1 MAATRNTDERF
12 AIRTI
17 VDNRERGLSLA
28 ISFFVNTIVMASDI
42 GRIYSGMEI
51 DDAKWLIVK
60 KVLKERL
67 AKDPTVEE
75 VRATLDRAMKE
86 QR

>member
-12 AIRTI
+12 AIRTL
-17 VDNRERGLSLA
+17 VDNRYRGLSLV
-28 ISFFVNTIVMASDI
+28 ISFFVNTIVTASDV
-42 GRIYSGMEI
+42 GRIYAGMEV

-60 KVLKERL
+60 KILKERL

-75 VRATLDRAMKE
+75 VRQMLDKAMKE

>member
-28 ISFFVNTIVMASDI
+28 ISFFVNTIVTASDI
-42 GRIYSGMEI
+42 GRVYAGMEVA
-51 DDAKWLIVK
+51 DEKWVIIK

-67 AKDPTVEE
+67 AKDPSAEE

>member
-28 ISFFVNTIVMASDI
+28 VSLFVNTIVTADDVKA
-42 GRIYSGMEI
+42 IYFGSAI

>member
-28 ISFFVNTIVMASDI
+28 ISFFVNTSVTASDI
-42 GRIYSGMEI
+42 GRVYAGMEVA
-51 DDAKWLIVK
+51 DDKWVIIKRILR
-60 KVLKERL
+60 ERL
-67 AKDPTVEE
+67 AKDPSAEE